1 MKNILI
7 IADGILA
14 KSFLERVFGLKET
27 KLNFVIITYKDTTL
41 PKKPKSENFKFL
53 SFDPTS
59 LDKLKKALLDLN
71 LDFSH
76 CMINMKTRIDSKATY
91 NNIRQINPKMEVYL
105 IDFWGFE
112 HENDDHLSVIDP
124 REILA
129 SRFLDYL
136 PDIPVV
142 ADNIGFGE
150 GEIMSVRIPYGSSFA
165 YRRINTIAQKGWKI
179 CMIYRGQSYF
189 VANYTSMILPN
200 DTLLVVGD
208 PKLLRQV
215 FRSIKQNLGLFP
227 SPFGSNILTIIDMKK
242 MNEDEVNRLLEDSL
256 YFNSNLIN
264 KRLHIKVINS
274 KPSDILDKLKRIDD
288 PQVNVKFDHF
298 NDRVENLK
306 QDVFNHDIGVII
318 TNSSFF
324 EAYKKEYFE
333 LRIPI
338 LKVGKV
344 GAQNLQKGV
353 ILGTGEEIEIN
364 SSVILDICSQLN
376 LEIELHHF
384 EIQKADV
391 DKALIEHFKTLSK
404 IFNKNVEIVNNNSV
418 NPIFKLKEEQ
428 KLLQFVSFSD
438 KILQNRFL
446 SLFSNDMDRL
456 YFKLQDNYQL
466 FVPCEL

>member
-14 KSFLERVFGLKET
+14 KSFLERVFSLKET
-27 KLNFVIITYKDTTL
+27 KLNFIIITYRDTTL

-59 LDKLKKALLDLN
+59 LEKLKRALLDLN

-76 CMINMKTRIDSKATY
+76 CMINMKKLVDTKATY
-91 NNIRQINPKMEVYL
+91 NNIREINPKMEVYL

-112 HENDDHLSVIDP
+112 HEKDDHLTIIDP

-136 PDIPVV
+136 PEVPVV

-189 VANYTSMILPN
+189 VVNYTSMILPN

-215 FRSIKQNLGLFP
+215 FKSIKQNLGLFP
-227 SPFGSNILTIIDMKK
+227 SPFGSNILTIIDMKR
-242 MNEDEVNRLLEDSL
+242 MNEKEINTLLDDSL

-264 KRLHIKVINS
+264 KRLYIKVLNA
-274 KPSDILDKLKRIDD
+274 KPSPILDKLKAFDS
-288 PQVNVKFDHF
+288 PQINIKFDHF
-298 NDRVENLK
+298 SDKMQNLK

-318 TNSSFF
+318 TNSNFF
-324 EAYKKEYFE
+324 ESYKQEYFE

-344 GAQNLQKGV
+344 GAENLKKGV
-353 ILGTGEEIEIN
+353 ILGSGEEIEIN

-384 EIQKADV
+384 EMQNTDAD
-391 DKALIEHFKTLSK
+391 KTLIEHFKTLSK
-404 IFNKNVEIVNNNSV
+404 IFNKNVEIISDNSS
-418 NPIFKLKEEQ
+418 NPILKLKQ
-428 KLLQFVSFSD
+428 KENLLQFVSFSD
-438 KILQNRFL
+438 KMLQNRFL
-446 SLFSNDMDRL
+446 SLFSNDMDRV
-456 YFKLQDNYQL
+456 YFKLEDNYQL
-466 FVPCEL
+466 FVPSES

>member
-14 KSFLERVFGLKET
+14 KSFLERVFSLKET
-27 KLNFVIITYKDTTL
+27 NVNFIIITYRNTTL

-59 LDKLKKALLDLN
+59 LEKLKRALFDLN
-71 LDFSH
+71 LEFSH
-76 CMINMKTRIDSKATY
+76 CMINMKKLLDTKAVY
-91 NNIRQINPKMEVYL
+91 NNIRQINSKMEVYL

-112 HENDDHLSVIDP
+112 HEIDDHLTVIDP

-136 PDIPVV
+136 PDVPVV

-165 YRRINTIAQKGWKI
+165 YRRISTIAQKGWKI

-189 VANYTSMILPN
+189 VVNYTSMILPN

-242 MNEDEVNRLLEDSL
+242 MSEDEMQRLLEDSL
-256 YFNSNLIN
+256 YFNKNLIN
-264 KRLHIKVINS
+264 KRLYIKVINA
-274 KPSDILDKLKRIDD
+274 KPSKILDTLKTFDD
-288 PQVNVKFDHF
+288 PQVNIKFDYF
-298 NDRVENLK
+298 SSKMENLK

-318 TNSSFF
+318 TNNKFF
-324 EAYKKEYFE
+324 ESYKKEYFE

-353 ILGTGEEIEIN
+353 ILGTGEEIELN

-376 LEIELHHF
+376 LEIELHHY
-384 EIQKADV
+384 EIQKPDI

-404 IFNKNVEIVNNNSV
+404 IFNKNVEIINDNSA
-418 NPIFKLKEEQ
+418 NPILKLKQ
-428 KLLQFVSFSD
+428 KENLLQFVNFSD
-438 KILQNRFL
+438 KMLQNHFM
-446 SLFSNDMDRL
+446 SLFSNDMDRV
-456 YFKLQDNYQL
+456 YFKLEDNYQL
-466 FVPCEL
+466 FVPNET